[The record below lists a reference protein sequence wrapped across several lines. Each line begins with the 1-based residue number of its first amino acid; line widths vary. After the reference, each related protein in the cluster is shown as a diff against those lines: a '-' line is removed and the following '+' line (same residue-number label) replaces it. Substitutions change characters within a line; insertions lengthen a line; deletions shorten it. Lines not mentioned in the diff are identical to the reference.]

1 MAQVE
6 RTDLDVL
13 SGKILYNVTLAVGPE
28 RTAPNRRDDV
38 MLVQYF
44 LKGIAKRPQGDPL
57 VFSGDWVPPRTVT
70 GKPFQV
76 DGLMGT
82 DTAAW
87 IKSYQNALAKGRPSD
102 ILTDGRIDRM
112 LGFRSSIS
120 HTFYTI
126 LFLNIEFGDVQLEKF
141 KALED
146 DDEAPIELRV
156 AIRASRAGLKG
167 P

>member
-6 RTDLDVL
+6 RSDLD
-13 SGKILYNVTLAVGPE
+13 SPKFLYNVTLAVGPG
-28 RTAPNRRDDV
+28 RTAPNRLDDV

-44 LKGIAKRPQGDPL
+44 LKGIAETSQKDRL
-57 VFSGDWVPPRTVT
+57 AFSGDWVPPRTVT

-87 IKSYQNALAKGRPSD
+87 IKSYQNAIAKGRPSD
-102 ILTDGRIDRM
+102 VLADGRVDRV
-112 LGFRSSIS
+112 LGVWSSIS
-120 HTFYTI
+120 HTVYTL
-126 LFLNIEFGDVQLEKF
+126 LFLNIEFGSVQNKTF
-141 KALED
+141 QALED